1 MSEEPGGAP
10 FRIPAEFVR
19 YAVALEPAE
28 VGHGHVA
35 GWLTGEDA
43 VRLAFLRRCDLRE
56 RAGDFEV
63 IAELEPSA
71 PGLSVLCRRLSDG
84 AAEAGRVWAYL
95 ALSWAGSRT
104 DGQRGRLLGELAAS
118 GDADAA
124 RLAAGPDREGARRL
138 AAGRREFLLDRAA
151 SGQGMNWR
159 SDSALLGTD
168 RPEEVDAAFDR
179 GEELVGVAVIGLAL
193 QHPDAEAIL
202 PRVARALESEDARL
216 RPQSRVALA
225 HVARLHGTVD
235 RRCLELLRSHPR
247 GNEADDDLWGYV
259 PHRRLPWWLWRH
271 HLRERLTWRL
281 REQLAWH
288 LRDRWRP

>member
-28 VGHGHVA
+28 VGHGHAA

-63 IAELEPSA
+63 IAGLEPSA
-71 PGLSVLCRRLSDG
+71 PELPALCRRLSDG
-84 AAEAGRVWAYL
+84 AAEAGRVWGYL
-95 ALSWAGSRT
+95 SLSWACSRT
-104 DGQRGRLLGELAAS
+104 GGERGRLLGELAAR
-118 GDADAA
+118 GDADAG
-124 RLAAGPDREGARRL
+124 RPAADPDGEGLRRL
-138 AAGRREFLLDRAA
+138 VSGREEFLLGRAA
-151 SGQGMNWR
+151 SGQGMNWQ
-159 SDSALLGTD
+159 SSSALLGTD

-179 GEELVGVAVIGLAL
+179 GEESVGIAVIGLAL

-202 PRVARALESEDARL
+202 PRVARALESSDAAL
-216 RPQSRVALA
+216 RPQGRVALA

-271 HLRERLTWRL
+271 HLGERL
-281 REQLAWH
+281 AWY
-288 LRDRWRP
+288 LRDRWRA

>member
-19 YAVALEPAE
+19 YAAALEPAE
-28 VGHGHVA
+28 VARGHVA
-35 GWLTGEDA
+35 GWLTGEDT

-56 RAGDFEV
+56 RAGDFEL
-63 IAELEPSA
+63 IAGLEPSA
-71 PGLSVLCRRLSDG
+71 PDLAVLCRRLSDES
-84 AAEAGRVWAYL
+84 ADAGRVWAYL
-95 ALSWAGSRT
+95 ALSWAGSRP
-104 DGQRGRLLGELAAS
+104 DGQRGRLLGEPAAK

-124 RLAAGPDREGARRL
+124 HPASGPDGEGPRRS
-138 AAGRREFLLDRAA
+138 AAGREEFLIGRAA
-151 SGQGMNWR
+151 SGQGMNWQ
-159 SDSALLGTD
+159 SGSALLGTD

-179 GEELVGVAVIGLAL
+179 GEELVGVALIGLAL
-193 QHPDAEAIL
+193 QHPDPEAIL
-202 PRVARALESEDARL
+202 PRVARALESTDARL

-271 HLRERLTWRL
+271 HLGER
-281 REQLAWH
+281 LAWH
-288 LRDRWRP
+288 LRDRWRA